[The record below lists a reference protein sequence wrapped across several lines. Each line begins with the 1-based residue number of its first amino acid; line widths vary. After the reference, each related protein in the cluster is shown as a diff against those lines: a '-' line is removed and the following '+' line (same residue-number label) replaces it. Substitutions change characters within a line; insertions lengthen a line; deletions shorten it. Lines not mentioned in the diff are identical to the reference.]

1 MKTFINIFV
10 GQPQAQVVIDQDQD
24 PDTIKANCVF
34 M

>member
-10 GQPQAQVVIDQDQD
+10 GQPQSKVVIDQDQD
-24 PDTIKANCVF
+24 PDTIEANCVF